1 MSDNLESLNNDGGH
15 TVKMDL
21 NYSVMCDEKIAEAES
36 LRASGKL
43 QEALDM
49 LLVVENETRNASD
62 VVSTRRILEAIVKLC
77 FDAKDWALL
86 NEHIFLLAAR
96 KSQLRFALR
105 KMVKQCCTF
114 IDELP
119 DKETKYKLIE
129 CLRSV
134 TKEKFPL
141 VRNALK
147 LKLIQI
153 KESEGDVTGAEN
165 VVHEL

>member
-21 NYSVMCDEKIAEAES
+21 NYSDKKIAEAES

-49 LLVVENETRNASD
+49 LLVVENQTRNASD

-77 FDAKDWALL
+77 IDAKDWALL
-86 NEHIFLLAAR
+86 NEHIFLLATR
-96 KSQLRFALR
+96 KSQLRFAFR
-105 KMVKQCCTF
+105 KMFLLVK
-114 IDELP
+114 
-119 DKETKYKLIE
+119 
-129 CLRSV
+129 
-134 TKEKFPL
+134 
-141 VRNALK
+141 NALK

-153 KESEGDVTGAEN
+153 KESEGDVTSAEN
-165 VVHEL
+165 VLHEF